1 MTQVNKS
8 FATKS
13 DGLSSVTGTY
23 RAEEEN
29 PLLKIALLLTQT
41 ETQIHTFNFRKLK
54 KNM

>member
-23 RAEEEN
+23 REEEN
-29 PLLKIALLLTQT
+29 PLLKIALLLKQT
-41 ETQIHTFNFRKLK
+41 ESQIHTFNFRKLK
-54 KNM
+54 NNM